1 MRWGQQCGRPDRPAV
16 AVPSPE
22 FGLLLTPSVSAW
34 HPLRLSLLFS
44 APQPTKK
51 RTRENWELPYY
62 VGMGACV
69 IAAYVVAAHGPN
81 TSLVHWAREEALHTG
96 FKAPEVAPDLED

>member
-1 MRWGQQCGRPDRPAV
+1 
-16 AVPSPE
+16 
-22 FGLLLTPSVSAW
+22 
-34 HPLRLSLLFS
+34 LSLLLS